1 MKRFLTFII
10 LCIIALFTCA
20 CNKKE
25 SYVLFNKHPFT
36 KDTMTSGTNVFAPG
50 EKIYYLITTPKPVE
64 SKRLLIQVVKL
75 GKNERLGYDLVWG
88 KQVKIRDEQI
98 YYYTDY
104 FVFNETGAYTVKVY
118 SKDEP
123 TKILT
128 TNDFYIR
135 N

>member
-1 MKRFLTFII
+1 
-10 LCIIALFTCA
+10 
-20 CNKKE
+20 
-25 SYVLFNKHPFT
+25 
-36 KDTMTSGTNVFAPG
+36 MTSGTNVFAPG
-50 EKIYYLITTPKPVE
+50 ERIYYLVTLPKSTE
-64 SKRLLIQVVKL
+64 SKRLLIHVVKL
-75 GKNERLGYDLVWG
+75 GKHERLGYDLVWG
-88 KQVKIRDEQI
+88 KQVKVRDEQV

-104 FVFNETGAYTVKVY
+104 FVFNETGAYSVRVY